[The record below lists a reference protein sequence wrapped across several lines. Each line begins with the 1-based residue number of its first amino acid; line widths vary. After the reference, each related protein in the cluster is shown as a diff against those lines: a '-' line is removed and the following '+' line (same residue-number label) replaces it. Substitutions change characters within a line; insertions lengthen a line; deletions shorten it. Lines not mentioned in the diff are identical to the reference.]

1 MSAWFISCIQ
11 SLEFNK
17 KMTADFLPLVVRNIQ
32 IRKSFE

>member
-17 KMTADFLPLVVRNIQ
+17 KMTADFLPLVRNIQ
-32 IRKSFE
+32 IRKS